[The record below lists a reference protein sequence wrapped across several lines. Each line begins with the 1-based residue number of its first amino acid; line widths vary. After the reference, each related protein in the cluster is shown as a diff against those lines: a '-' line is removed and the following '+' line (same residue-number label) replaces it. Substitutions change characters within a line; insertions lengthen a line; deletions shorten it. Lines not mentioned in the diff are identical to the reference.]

1 LTDERDEFGISM
13 IRTLTTTTS
22 ALVRAVKLGMIA
34 IAALLVAGSIATSMA
49 RPAAK
54 SFTPVVEGPDGAA
67 LNAVQPPAAEITVW
81 QGARGEWS
89 PSTTEGTPSDIN
101 GGVTPLL
108 LRFDG
113 VEAGKAYTLGIRYR
127 TCGGTGAHFD
137 ALTAAPAAPA
147 ASMRE
152 FPGPGRNR
160 PDSLMAVPTD
170 HAVDVGSG
178 ASVALWGGTFT
189 SAARGTIGSG
199 ACANDAIIELPVRAQ
214 ADHLAVT
221 VGGHMPAGSAGMS
234 PTSTVSGFIS
244 PAP

>member
-54 SFTPVVEGPDGAA
+54 SFAPAVEDPAEAA
-67 LNAVQPPAAEITVW
+67 LNAIKAPAAEITVW
-81 QGARGEWS
+81 HDASGEWRS
-89 PSTTEGTPSDIN
+89 AAEGMPNAIT

-127 TCGGTGAHFD
+127 TCDGSATQFD
-137 ALTAAPAAPA
+137 ALTADPAATGA
-147 ASMRE
+147 NMRE
-152 FPGPGRNR
+152 FPGPGRIR
-160 PDSLMAVPTD
+160 PDSMIAVPAD
-170 HAVDVGSG
+170 HAVVAG
-178 ASVALWGGTFT
+178 AGARIALWGGTFM
-189 SAARGTIGSG
+189 SAARGTVGSEG
-199 ACANDAIIELPVRAQ
+199 CPADAIIELPVRAQ
-214 ADHLAVT
+214 TDHLVVT
-221 VGGHMPAGSAGMS
+221 LGGHVPAGPAAAS
-234 PTSTVSGFIS
+234 PVSSVTGFIS